1 MWQPTARL
9 EILHLR
15 AQLYKNIRDFFEARQ
30 ILEVQ
35 TPILSAGAVPE
46 PAIEPLFTECHL
58 PDSKRFF
65 LQTSPELPMKRLL
78 AAGSGAIY
86 QIAKVFRDG
95 EVGNLHNPE
104 FTMLEWYRPNF
115 NQYDL
120 IQEVSEFLQAMLEC
134 EPAECLN
141 YCEVFEKYSNLHPL
155 HSALSDLQNHTAKL
169 GMYNAQILDRD
180 SCLQFIMSAQIER
193 QLGLNRPTVVAA
205 NFPATQAALAKKC
218 EDNPALA
225 ERFEVYFKGVELANG
240 FYELTDSIEQ
250 YQRFEADLAK
260 RKTLNL
266 PTHPLDKRFLAALES
281 GLPECAG
288 VAIGLD
294 RLLMLI
300 AKVPKI
306 QDVLTF
312 SIDYA

>member
-15 AQLYKNIRDFFEARQ
+15 AQLYKKIRNFFEARQ

-35 TPILSAGAVPE
+35 TPILSAGSVPE

-65 LQTSPELPMKRLL
+65 LHTSPELSMKRLL

-86 QIAKVFRDG
+86 QIIPVFRDSELG
-95 EVGNLHNPE
+95 TLHNPE

-134 EPAECLN
+134 EPVECLD

-155 HSALSDLQNHTAKL
+155 HSTLSDLQNHTVKL
-169 GMYNAQILDRD
+169 GMHNAQILDRD
-180 SCLQFIMSAQIER
+180 SCLQFIMSTKIEQ
-193 QLGLNRPTVVAA
+193 QLGKTRPTVVA
-205 NFPATQAALAKKC
+205 NFPATQAALAKKRA
-218 EDNPALA
+218 DNPALA

-260 RKTLNL
+260 RKALNL
-266 PTHPLDKRFLAALES
+266 PTHPLDKRFLAALQA
-281 GLPECAG
+281 GLPNCAG
-288 VAIGLD
+288 VAVGLD